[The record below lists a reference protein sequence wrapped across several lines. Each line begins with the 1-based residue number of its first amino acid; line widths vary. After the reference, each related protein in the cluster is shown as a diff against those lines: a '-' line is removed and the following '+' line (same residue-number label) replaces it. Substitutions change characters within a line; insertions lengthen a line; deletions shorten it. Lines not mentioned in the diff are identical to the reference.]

1 MKKLIVIM
9 TPISFGGGEQQ
20 VSLQLKY
27 LKKFGYEIEVFN
39 LSKSKRFEE
48 ELEKYKIPYTTL
60 SDKNLGFS
68 PSLKDYTFHLI
79 TNILK
84 VFNSKLRNIEKNSII
99 WAHGFEAAIF
109 AFLIKKVYKIN
120 FSVFTRH
127 SMPNHNISKL
137 KKIIYLKIL
146 SSYDLIVSV
155 SCKVNERMKN
165 MYPTLKE
172 KMYSIP
178 NGIELEKFNIKSD
191 IKLKNKLGFRTEDII
206 GIYVARFT
214 PLKNHE
220 FLIQLIKQVNNQKF
234 KLLLIGDGEE
244 KHNIIQ
250 LVNRYN
256 LNNRVKIIEYVEH
269 DKIPFYLKISDFCLF
284 PSKTEGLSISIIE
297 SLASG
302 LPVVMF
308 EDIYLDKFKEGVMI
322 AKNKNDFISITKKL
336 IEDKSFLEN
345 KKLKAL
351 TVSQNF
357 DIRNVVDNYI
367 NLFKKKGLI

>member
-48 ELEKYKIPYTTL
+48 ELEKFNIPYTTL

-68 PSLKDYTFHLI
+68 PSLKDYTSHLI

-109 AFLIKKVYKIN
+109 AFLVKKVYKIN

>member
-48 ELEKYKIPYTTL
+48 ELEKFNIPYTTL

-214 PLKNHE
+214 SLKNHE

-250 LVNRYN
+250 LVDRYN

>member
-48 ELEKYKIPYTTL
+48 ELEKFNIPYTTL

-79 TNILK
+79 INILK

-109 AFLIKKVYKIN
+109 AFLVKKVYKIN

-214 PLKNHE
+214 SLKNHE

-250 LVNRYN
+250 LVNKYN
-256 LNNRVKIIEYVEH
+256 LNNRVKIIGYVEH

-284 PSKTEGLSISIIE
+284 PSKTEGFGMSIIE

-308 EDIYLDKFKEGVMI
+308 EDVYLDKFKEGVMI